1 MIGIQASRIQGLGEP
16 LISSNFV
23 PLMNYLESNQVHTVT
38 FNTNGYLLDEKMAQ
52 FLVEKGKTFEHF
64 RVSFSLD
71 AATQKTYDKIRGKDL
86 IRTLKNIQYLQDYK
100 RKMGAASPSV
110 FINMTLS
117 RTNVRDLPK
126 FIKLAHELDA
136 QVELSHLTL
145 DKNYETI
152 RIQKSPHFLFD
163 YKKEVPAAYPKL
175 YNKYIRKAERL
186 GKRLRVAVHKAGDI
200 TYMDEPPSRFKFL
213 SRFKDVFRQMV
224 VGYPRSVIPH
234 DLSQSLHEKDPTFDN
249 LPLCLL
255 PWSQMVIS
263 SKGDISLCCVQGS
276 VDHLRNYA
284 SVEDAWNSESICNIR
299 EHLSR
304 RVFPPECEVAD
315 CTVKRWNMRVCIIHQ

>member
-1 MIGIQASRIQGLGEP
+1 
-16 LISSNFV
+16 
-23 PLMNYLESNQVHTVT
+23 
-38 FNTNGYLLDEKMAQ
+38 
-52 FLVEKGKTFEHF
+52 
-64 RVSFSLD
+64 
-71 AATQKTYDKIRGKDL
+71 
-86 IRTLKNIQYLQDYK
+86 
-100 RKMGAASPSV
+100 MGAASPSV
-110 FINMTLS
+110 LINMTLS

-126 FIKLAHELDA
+126 FIKLAHEIDA

-175 YNKYIRKAERL
+175 YNKCIRKAERL